1 MHPHDEKWVT
11 EQLQLLP
18 HSMRGGVM
26 AKYALVHTEVLARFS
41 GKICAESEARREA
54 NTRLREYIAKYTST
68 YRGNTITPPR
78 VK

>member
-1 MHPHDEKWVT
+1 
-11 EQLQLLP
+11 
-18 HSMRGGVM
+18 M
-26 AKYALVHTEVLARFS
+26 AKYASVHAEVLARFS